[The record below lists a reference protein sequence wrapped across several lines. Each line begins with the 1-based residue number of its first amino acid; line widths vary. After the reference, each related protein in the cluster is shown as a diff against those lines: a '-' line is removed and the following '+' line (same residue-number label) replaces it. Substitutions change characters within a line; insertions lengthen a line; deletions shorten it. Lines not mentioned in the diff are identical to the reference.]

1 MTNKIKAAVD
11 IGSNSIK
18 MRAGRINNNKKIEV
32 LRDMTEVVR
41 LGRCFVN
48 NNLIPEEIMNNA
60 VRVICDMTSQ
70 ARDLGA
76 DNQDIKIVGTMAL
89 RTAKNSD
96 EFINRVKAKT
106 GLDINI
112 ISGEEEARLSWLG
125 SAADFEFDNKDLVMF
140 DTGGGSTEFVLGD
153 LNNVR
158 HIQSVPVGAVS
169 LSEKF
174 FKAEIIDKKTFRE
187 AESYVEDLL
196 NNNLENFKNLNS
208 PYVIGLGG
216 GVVAMASVKN
226 ACETFIPT
234 VLHGAVL
241 SQKDLAR
248 QIKLYSSLTL
258 SERQNIVGLPPS
270 RADVILGSA
279 CIVLCALKFLG
290 ADFCKVSI
298 NGLRHGVLTELLTA
312 N

>member
-70 ARDLGA
+70 ARELGA

-125 SAADFEFDNKDLVMF
+125 AAADFE
-140 DTGGGSTEFVLGD
+140 TGGEFA
-153 LNNVR
+153 NV
-158 HIQSVPVGAVS
+158 VVTLEGA
-169 LSEKF
+169 
-174 FKAEIIDKKTFRE
+174 D
-187 AESYVEDLL
+187 
-196 NNNLENFKNLNS
+196 NLE
-208 PYVIGLGG
+208 I
-216 GVVAMASVKN
+216 
-226 ACETFIPT
+226 TW
-234 VLHGAVL
+234 
-241 SQKDLAR
+241 D
-248 QIKLYSSLTL
+248 
-258 SERQNIVGLPPS
+258 
-270 RADVILGSA
+270 
-279 CIVLCALKFLG
+279 
-290 ADFCKVSI
+290 
-298 NGLRHGVLTELLTA
+298 
-312 N
+312 